1 MRKTGRDAV
10 GSSILYPLFG
20 FRMERRNA
28 ACVAEDRLAGEEDGT
43 IVDCVGVAS
52 VQTVPEASSTYLTQ
66 MPRDLENLRAPAMP
80 AMKRCFR

>member
-52 VQTVPEASSTYLTQ
+52 VQTVPEAYVHSSETLLI
-66 MPRDLENLRAPAMP
+66 RLKLLRVDLLHI
-80 AMKRCFR
+80 